1 MSQEQSVKIP
11 VLFLEKAEGLLS
23 KLQAAPQGAAL
34 VRTRGDVIR
43 LALAIGLEEL
53 ATQNKNPFDSH
64 LQGRQS

>member
-1 MSQEQSVKIP
+1 MNQEQSVKIP
-11 VLFLEKAEGLLS
+11 VSFLEKAEGLVS

-53 ATQNKNPFDSH
+53 SVQDKNPFDLH
-64 LQGRQS
+64 PQRPQS